1 MRRRSNLQV
10 LVGTAFFVV
19 GGLVVYLLTN
29 DEADSGSSDPATVSV
44 VVGTVDIP
52 VGALGDDLIEAGQLT
67 TVEIPA
73 AEMVSGAVQT
83 VNQLEGAVFI
93 QGFAKD
99 QQITATGLQLR
110 SRSFVVPE
118 GHEAV
123 AVQIDFVA
131 GGAGYVNAGDR
142 INLYGLYTSALSG
155 RPAPRAEL
163 LLTNVEVL
171 DVDLSIAPRRGTS
184 PTDPSQPSAQRAS
197 GSTVTYLLALR
208 TVDAE
213 KVIFTTE
220 FASFYATLTGDG
232 APPAGPTPGRD
243 GGNVLEEE
251 PNDAANR

>member
-29 DEADSGSSDPATVSV
+29 DEAGNGSGDPAMVSV
-44 VVGTVDIP
+44 VVGTADIP

-67 TVEIPA
+67 TVEILA
-73 AEMVSGAVQT
+73 AEMVSGAVQS

-99 QQITATGLQLR
+99 QQITAAGLQLR
-110 SRSFVVPE
+110 NRSFEVPE

-142 INLYGLYTSALSG
+142 INLYGLYTTALSG
-155 RPAPRAEL
+155 RPTPRAEL
-163 LLTNVEVL
+163 LLTNIEVL

-208 TVDAE
+208 TADAE

-220 FASFYATLTGDG
+220 FASFYATLVGDG

-243 GGNVLEEE
+243 GANVLEEE